1 MAESPDDRRGLQD
14 AVDLGRYAGLGLQF
28 AASLALFGAIGWWID
43 RRLSTRPWI
52 FILGL
57 LVGAALAFVALLRA
71 VPPSGTRGGQGKRPP
86 PDSP

>member
-1 MAESPDDRRGLQD
+1 MVQSPDERRGLQD

-28 AASLALFGAIGWWID
+28 AASLALFGVIGWWID
-43 RRLSTRPWI
+43 RRLSTGPWL

-71 VPPSGTRGGQGKRPP
+71 VPPSGSGRGGRLP

>member
-1 MAESPDDRRGLQD
+1 MAESRDERRGLKD

-43 RRLSTRPWI
+43 RRLSTGPWL

-57 LVGAALAFVALLRA
+57 LGGAALAFVALLRA
-71 VPPSGTRGGQGKRPP
+71 VPPSGKGSGREKHPP

>member
-1 MAESPDDRRGLQD
+1 MVQSPDERRGLQD

-28 AASLALFGAIGWWID
+28 AASLALFGVIGWWID
-43 RRLSTRPWI
+43 RRLSTGPWL

-57 LVGAALAFVALLRA
+57 LLGAALAFVALLRA
-71 VPPSGTRGGQGKRPP
+71 VPPSGSGRGKLPP